1 MMTEYINKESILDK
15 IGSLPLNWE
24 YGQAVD
30 DIYKMVEAE
39 PTVQIGCCEDCR
51 RSTFDLDYG
60 KTWCNLT
67 LGCREVKPDGFCNE
81 FKPKGD

>member
-1 MMTEYINKESILDK
+1 MAEYIDKESILDK

-39 PTVQIGCCEDCR
+39 PTMQIGCCEDCALKD
-51 RSTFDLDYG
+51 TFDCICSKNG
-60 KTWCNLT
+60 FT
-67 LGCREVKPDGFCNE
+67 PDVMKFCSFFVTE
-81 FKPKGD
+81 EGQ